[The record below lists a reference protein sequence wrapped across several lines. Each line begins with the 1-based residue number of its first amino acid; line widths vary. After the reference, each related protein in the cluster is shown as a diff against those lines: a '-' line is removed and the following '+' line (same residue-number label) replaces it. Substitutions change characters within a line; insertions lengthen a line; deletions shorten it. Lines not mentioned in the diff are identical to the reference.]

1 MLLAQITF
9 WTALSL
15 YAIIG
20 GFVALDNA
28 RRNRE
33 EPASWP
39 KPSPLYVGA
48 LWLPLAVLE
57 TLDRAR
63 RPHA

>member
-1 MLLAQITF
+1 MLAAKITF
-9 WTALSL
+9 WTVLAL

-20 GFVALDNA
+20 AIVTWDNA

-33 EPASWP
+33 EPVWWP